1 MMAIG
6 RWIGWFCLVLAGA
19 VLVRDLLAW
28 HDLHRLAP
36 ISLEGFWRDL
46 DSAGF
51 HATEGGVQRLAPWLW
66 FWLIGP
72 ALALW
77 ALPVFAAAGFVL
89 VQAFRRR
96 ERHRRRRR

>member
-28 HDLHRLAP
+28 HDLRRLAP

-46 DSAGF
+46 DSA
-51 HATEGGVQRLAPWLW
+51 
-66 FWLIGP
+66 
-72 ALALW
+72 
-77 ALPVFAAAGFVL
+77 
-89 VQAFRRR
+89 
-96 ERHRRRRR
+96 